1 MEPGFFMYLFRRRST
16 VNRYEDFVEGIV
28 KFRKHAML
36 MYGNVKFGFKKLSS
50 LNEYELR
57 NALTP
62 VRPVKEHK
70 YQKRHKALHRI
81 KEIPAEDAY
90 FLGYLIERETTEK
103 LKKDPAN
110 TALIAQS
117 EKIKKVQQ
125 VGRLNH
131 DAYLTYDHM
140 DVYIATSMRE
150 KHEFYVVRDFIKNL
164 FQRQEIKPLN
174 LRWFDPTQAYCR
186 DRIDKGL
193 VEALMVKR
201 ARCTIYHVQEADT
214 LGKDSELAATL
225 AQGKP
230 VIAFIPQMT
239 NQDEFV
245 EQVKLAAQTLYSD
258 MRFKDLLLGKFLPL
272 FYPQGAWND
281 SLVQG
286 WVCGKPFDEEKAC
299 ELLFIKARDMYDN
312 RAKTLRETH
321 PLGLQV
327 NLDTGVSNGVLVVRN
342 FRDCAALLRNIML
355 NSMEFDIEK
364 HDEHDKVTWHL
375 REKISGSVYRVVT
388 GDDLLTNSFWNF
400 YLKTPSLVGYQNR
413 TRFDSQ

>member
-1 MEPGFFMYLFRRRST
+1 MKSG
-16 VNRYEDFVEGIV
+16 EG
-28 KFRKHAML
+28 
-36 MYGNVKFGFKKLSS
+36 
-50 LNEYELR
+50 
-57 NALTP
+57 
-62 VRPVKEHK
+62 HK
-70 YQKRHKALHRI
+70 YLKRHKALHKI
-81 KEIPAEDAY
+81 EEIPAEDAY
-90 FLGYLIERETTEK
+90 YLGYLIEREVMQK
-103 LKKDPAN
+103 LKEDPTN
-110 TALIAQS
+110 TALLRQAANISRIQ
-117 EKIKKVQQ
+117 K

-150 KHEFYVVRDFIKNL
+150 KHEFHVVRGFIQNL
-164 FQRQEIKPLN
+164 FQREELKKLH

-193 VEALMVKR
+193 VEGLMVKR
-201 ARCTIYHVQEADT
+201 AKCTIYHVQEADT

-230 VIAFIPQMT
+230 VIAFIPQLT

-245 EQVKLAAQTLYSD
+245 EKVKLAAATIYSD
-258 MRFKDLLLGKFLPL
+258 MNFKDLLLGKYLPL

-281 SLVQG
+281 PLVQG
-286 WVCGKPFDEEKAC
+286 WLSDKPFDEEKAC
-299 ELLFIKARDMYDN
+299 ELLFNKARDMYDN
-312 RAKTLRETH
+312 RAKTLRDTH

-355 NSMEFDIEK
+355 NSMEFDLEK
-364 HDEHDKVTWHL
+364 HEEDGKVAWHL
-375 REKISGSVYRVVT
+375 REKISGCIYRVVT

-400 YLKTPSLVGYQNR
+400 YLKTPSLLGYQGR
-413 TRFDSQ
+413 PTLEVT